1 MSSEDT
7 GVDEAQV
14 QSLLKKHKD
23 VTDELKNYANV
34 IQQLKQQ
41 VYDFLYVWHWI
52 KYIMNSKL
60 FAL

>member
-41 VYDFLYVWHWI
+41 VKTLYHFHTNYSYD
-52 KYIMNSKL
+52 
-60 FAL
+60 